1 MIDSLERFVL
11 LYDLQLRTARKATE
25 FEGLETLAGALLQRV
40 KDGKSHINLPS
51 YEGDDFAP
59 WMRLKSA
66 KIVELSENHQ
76 GLALLFSIGDPRAAN
91 PCFEHQET
99 AVLRTIEKEEKEG
112 KAITAHGLISLLE
125 SGPKRYKM
133 IVEDIRGL
141 GRTRLREILG
151 AEFKAISEDYG
162 LEYTNNAGEQVGTY
176 IIADLMGHKSEK
188 IGDSLKRSTVS
199 GIYLIDTKSKISL
212 DEVDGADIARRE
224 IKVSISKNASDVIDD
239 IKNWGASNGY
249 DRMRLIWND
258 PEGAGKP
265 ERASVDTTEQDVKD
279 SYFIKQS
286 KIKLTTPLAEA
297 VTEIRDDVIQAMY
310 KQVK

>member
-25 FEGLETLAGALLQRV
+25 FEGLEVLAGALLKRV
-40 KDGKSHINLPS
+40 KDGRSHINLPS
-51 YEGDDFAP
+51 YEGDSSAP
-59 WMRLKSA
+59 WMRLKDA
-66 KIVELSENHQ
+66 KIVELNKDHK

-99 AVLRTIEKEEKEG
+99 AALRTIEKEEKEG
-112 KAITAHGLISLLE
+112 KAITAHGLISLME
-125 SGPKRYKM
+125 TRPKCYKM

-141 GRTRLREILG
+141 GRTRLKEILSN
-151 AEFKAISEDYG
+151 EFKAISEDYG
-162 LEYTNNAGEQVGTY
+162 LEYTNNSGEQVGTY
-176 IIADLMGHKSEK
+176 IIADLAGHKSDK
-188 IGDSLKRSTVS
+188 IGESLKRSTVS
-199 GIYLIDTKSKISL
+199 GIYLIDTKSRATL
-212 DEVDGADIARRE
+212 DEVDGADISRRE

-239 IKNWGASNGY
+239 IRQWGAHNGY

-258 PEGAGKP
+258 PEGTGKP
-265 ERASVDTTEQDVKD
+265 ERASVDTTEKDVKD

-286 KIKLTTPLAEA
+286 KITLSAPLAEA
-297 VTEIRDDVIQAMY
+297 VIEIREDVIKAMY

>member
-25 FEGLETLAGALLQRV
+25 FDGLKTLAGALLQRI
-40 KDGKSHINLPS
+40 KEGKSHINLPS
-51 YEGDDFAP
+51 YEGDNSAP
-59 WMRLKSA
+59 WMRLKDA
-66 KIVELSENHQ
+66 KIVDLSDDHQ
-76 GLALLFSIGDPRAAN
+76 GLALLFSIGDPHAAN

-112 KAITAHGLISLLE
+112 KAITAHGLISLKE
-125 SGPKRYKM
+125 VRPKCYKM

-151 AEFKAISEDYG
+151 NELKAISEDYG
-162 LEYTNNAGEQVGTY
+162 LEYTNNSGEQVSTY

-188 IGDSLKRSTVS
+188 IGESLKRSTIS
-199 GIYLIDTKSKISL
+199 GIYLIDTKNKVSL
-212 DEVDGADIARRE
+212 DEVDGADISRRE

-239 IKNWGASNGY
+239 IKKWGANNGY

-258 PEGAGKP
+258 PEGTGKP

-279 SYFIKQS
+279 SYFIKQA
-286 KIKLTTPLAEA
+286 KITLNTPLAEA
-297 VTEIRDDVIQAMY
+297 VTNIRDDVIQAMH